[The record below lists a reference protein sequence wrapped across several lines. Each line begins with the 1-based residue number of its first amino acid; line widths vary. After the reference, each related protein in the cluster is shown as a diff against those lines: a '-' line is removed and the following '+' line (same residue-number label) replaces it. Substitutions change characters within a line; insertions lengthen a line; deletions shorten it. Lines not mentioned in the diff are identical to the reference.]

1 MPSLC
6 GELIHVS
13 IHPPRVGWDGAPG
26 GQHSKKN
33 ISIHPPRVGWDIDHR
48 NLYPPINISIH
59 PPRMGWDNGDL
70 RLTVDKLRFQS
81 THPVWGGTMHNAW
94 CWPDRRLVGPSQ
106 DSFPAQV
113 IVVLRKTGD
122 TASSSGHNSLGDSSG

>member
-1 MPSLC
+1 
-6 GELIHVS
+6 
-13 IHPPRVGWDGAPG
+13 
-26 GQHSKKN
+26 
-33 ISIHPPRVGWDIDHR
+33 
-48 NLYPPINISIH
+48 
-59 PPRMGWDNGDL
+59 
-70 RLTVDKLRFQS
+70 
-81 THPVWGGTMHNAW
+81 MHNAW